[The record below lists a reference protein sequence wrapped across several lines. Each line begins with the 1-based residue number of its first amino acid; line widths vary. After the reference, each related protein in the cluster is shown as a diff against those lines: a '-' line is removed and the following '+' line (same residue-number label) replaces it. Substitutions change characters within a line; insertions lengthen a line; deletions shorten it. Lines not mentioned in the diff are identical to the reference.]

1 MSQSPKPVRRPG
13 KGRGLFYT
21 RDSSDRSEMTP
32 GGYVN
37 WAAKKAK
44 EFGGAD

>member
-1 MSQSPKPVRRPG
+1 MTHSRKPVRRPD

-32 GGYVN
+32 GG
-37 WAAKKAK
+37 
-44 EFGGAD
+44 